1 MDKLKEMDKVLERYN
16 LTRLS
21 QEEIEIMNRLI
32 TSSEIE
38 SVIQQLP
45 TNKSLG
51 EHDFTDEF

>member
-38 SVIQQLP
+38 SVI
-45 TNKSLG
+45 
-51 EHDFTDEF
+51 